1 MNVVAVVRVCQ
12 DEDGNYFVMSEIP
25 LSDMALYNVVT
36 EHGDNLADAIEEAF
50 PSKEPTVH

>member
-1 MNVVAVVRVCQ
+1 MNIIATIKVCQ

-25 LSDMALYNVVT
+25 LSDMTLYNVVT

-50 PSKEPTVH
+50 PSKDPTVH